1 MAAADLTSADYQA
14 ALQALLPHGRVWP
27 REPDAVQSR
36 VAAGLAQTAARLHAR
51 ANYLLRDAFPVAPLE
66 LLPEWEATL
75 GLPDECSPNFSFSRN
90 GPARYVDANGVLRT
104 AAAGELRYTFDPATG
119 AVLGP
124 LIETGSTNL
133 LLWSEALDNPVWAQ
147 STNLTVTPNVAR
159 APDGTLT
166 ADRLTTTATSADYIV
181 QKLTIEAGGRYAL
194 SWFLR
199 PGTQTWCYIQVT
211 TADQTAGFR
220 AWFDLANGRVGRTV
234 PIGPGLLADAWIGR
248 LADGWV
254 RVSISGTVDGSTTAP
269 RAWLVPC
276 VGDSTV
282 TQIAGG
288 TLDAWG
294 AQFEAGSTSS
304 YIPTTGAP
312 ASREADHYYAA
323 SIEQRQAA
331 VAARFVGRGGQSVAY
346 YTGVAAALGY
356 QITITQFTSAVVGR
370 ARIGDPLNGAGWAH
384 VWRVNAPE
392 TTVLVSR
399 VGSARIG
406 DRLREWGNNTL
417 ECALSRIKPAHTI
430 LQFAYGG

>member
-51 ANYLLRDAFPVAPLE
+51 ANYLLRDAFPLTPLE

-104 AAAGELRYTFDPATG
+104 AAAGELRYSFGPDGT
-119 AVLGP
+119 VLGP
-124 LIETGSTNL
+124 LIETASANT
-133 LLWSEALDNPVWAQ
+133 LLWSEALDRPVWSKSASLQ
-147 STNLTVTPNVAR
+147 VTPNVAL
-159 APDGTLT
+159 APDGTMT
-166 ADRLTTTATSADYIV
+166 ADRLTTTATSAGYV
-181 QKLTIEAGGRYAL
+181 LQAQTIAAGGRYAL
-194 SWFLR
+194 SWHLK
-199 PGTQTWCYIQVT
+199 PGTQTWCYIQIST
-211 TADQTAGFR
+211 LSQTDGLR
-220 AWFDLANGRVGRTV
+220 VWFDLANRAPGRKLPFGAGVTAEVR
-234 PIGPGLLADAWIGR
+234 ADP

-254 RVSISGTVDGSTTAP
+254 RVSISGTVDDASTTVCG
-269 RAWLVPC
+269 WIVPC
-276 VGDSTV
+276 SGDFTT
-282 TQIAGG
+282 TQIVGG

-294 AQFEAGSTSS
+294 AQFEPGSTSS
-304 YIPTTGAP
+304 YIPTAGAP

-323 SIEQRQAA
+323 SVEQRQAA

-356 QITITQFTSAVVGR
+356 QITITQFAPAVVGR
-370 ARIGDPLNGAGWAH
+370 ARIGDSLNGAGWAH

-417 ECALSRIKPAHTI
+417 ECALSRIKPAHTV